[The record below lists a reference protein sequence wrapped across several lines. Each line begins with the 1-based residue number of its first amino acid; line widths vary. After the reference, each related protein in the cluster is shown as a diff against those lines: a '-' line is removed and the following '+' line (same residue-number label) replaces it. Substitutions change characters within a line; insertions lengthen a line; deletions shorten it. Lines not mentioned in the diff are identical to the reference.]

1 MSTGSSSSLFDNRDN
16 NDDNDERYALEVVKR
31 SKNLEWT
38 LVLATLAR
46 DKKTLLELIDLKTSD
61 VMYNAW
67 RQAVESCIED
77 DADKNNNT
85 SGGKHYFRRED
96 QREEDNHYSSEDSSS
111 SEDEE
116 GVGSEN
122 KEAQKHSLKSYKRAF
137 FAQLLADV
145 HTESMREQKKKR
157 GSQLNIVIPDAP
169 EF

>member
-77 DADKNNNT
+77 DADKTNT
-85 SGGKHYFRRED
+85 SSGKHYFRRED
-96 QREEDNHYSSEDSSS
+96 QREEDHFSSEDSSS

-122 KEAQKHSLKSYKRAF
+122 KEARRHSLKSYKRAF

-157 GSQLNIVIPDAP
+157 GSQLNIVIPDFLP